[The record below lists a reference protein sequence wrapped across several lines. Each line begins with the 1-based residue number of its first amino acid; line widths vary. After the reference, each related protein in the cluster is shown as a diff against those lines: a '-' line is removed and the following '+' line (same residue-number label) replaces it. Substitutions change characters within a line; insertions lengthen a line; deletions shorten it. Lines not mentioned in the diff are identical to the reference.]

1 MLYFGG
7 IFSKEKRNYR
17 FSRTDLNLRLILLI
31 LLWKTINIIT
41 ITKYLGEYLTEALIL
56 ITTEIGTMEKVL
68 KKVKQMKAVQKANMI
83 TGPYDVM
90 AIAQADDISE
100 ISNVLME
107 EIRNID
113 GVKETVTNVFIS

>member
-1 MLYFGG
+1 
-7 IFSKEKRNYR
+7 
-17 FSRTDLNLRLILLI
+17 
-31 LLWKTINIIT
+31 
-41 ITKYLGEYLTEALIL
+41 
-56 ITTEIGTMEKVL
+56 MEKVL